1 MHLEEDAGKLVHQGA
16 DRIMGAESSLVDYNR
31 TGTPLMEIV
40 SEPDIRSPKEAAAFM
55 QTLAALLQ
63 YIAVCDAKMEEGSLR
78 CDANLSVREFGVK
91 EFGVKTEIKN
101 MNSFKAVEKA
111 LAAEEKRHTETVEEG
126 GKIIQETRFFDETTN
141 TTTGMRSK
149 EYAHDY
155 RYFPEPDLVP
165 VAPGKKWIEE
175 IKKTLGEL
183 PEARKNRFITNY
195 QLTTNNSQ
203 LLISN
208 KAIANFFEECA
219 KLYNKPK
226 IIANWI
232 LGDLSAYLNEDKKS
246 IDQVDF
252 TPTQLVEILELIDK
266 GTISGKIAKNVLA
279 QVLKTGKQV
288 KDIIADSGM
297 TQISNEDAVLNIIR
311 GVLKNNPKPVE
322 QYKAGKKTTIGFL
335 VGQVM
340 KATKGRANPG
350 LANKLL
356 KQELES

>member
-1 MHLEEDAGKLVHQGA
+1 MKITKKDL
-16 DRIMGAESSLVDYNR
+16 
-31 TGTPLMEIV
+31 
-40 SEPDIRSPKEAAAFM
+40 
-55 QTLAALLQ
+55 
-63 YIAVCDAKMEEGSLR
+63 
-78 CDANLSVREFGVK
+78 
-91 EFGVKTEIKN
+91 
-101 MNSFKAVEKA
+101 
-111 LAAEEKRHTETVEEG
+111 

-266 GTISGKIAKNVLA
+266 GTISGKIFGNVNC
-279 QVLKTGKQV
+279 
-288 KDIIADSGM
+288 IY
-297 TQISNEDAVLNIIR
+297 N
-311 GVLKNNPKPVE
+311 
-322 QYKAGKKTTIGFL
+322 FF
-335 VGQVM
+335 
-340 KATKGRANPG
+340 
-350 LANKLL
+350 
-356 KQELES
+356 